1 MSYDLKLTDL
11 EFGSLFTYT
20 PSAQTELQKKAKDV
34 TLKIKYYKFVEDR
47 GIPVIISE
55 YISNYIKKEMGNL
68 PFRDFFDNHP
78 ILVPVPNSSKRDKDT
93 LWVPHRLATAL
104 HKCGLGTSVLTMLER
119 KTALRKAAW
128 SPAKDRPKAIEHFNS
143 LEVQHV
149 LSEPKRILL
158 IDDLVTR
165 GATLLGAANKL
176 FEIYPWAEIRAFT
189 AMRTMSDPNDFREL
203 LDPCTGHI
211 YLKGE
216 ETQRIP

>member
-1 MSYDLKLTDL
+1 MSHELKLSEL

-20 PSAQTELQKKAKDV
+20 PKAQSDSQRKAKDV
-34 TLKIKYYKFVEDR
+34 TFDIKYYRYVEDR
-47 GIPVIISE
+47 GRPVIISE

-68 PFRDFFDNHP
+68 PFRNFFDNNP
-78 ILVPVPNSSKRDKDT
+78 ILVPVPNSSKRLEDT
-93 LWVPHRLATAL
+93 LWVPHKLATAL
-104 HKCGLGTSVLTMLER
+104 HENGFGISVSTMLQR
-119 KTALRKAAW
+119 KIALRKAAT
-128 SPAKDRPKAIEHFNS
+128 SPAKDRPKALEHFRS
-143 LEVQHV
+143 LEVQDI

-158 IDDLVTR
+158 IDDVVTR

-189 AMRTMSDPNDFREL
+189 AMRTMSDPNDFKEL

-211 YLKGE
+211 YLNGE